1 MVPFCCYYRCRST
14 CLCKLLDCSDVKV
27 CGSKKST
34 SAEVTWD
41 DPVAIDNVD
50 TNVNVTKLTDLKKG
64 SFVEYD
70 DSTYVQYQAV
80 DTAGNPSS
88 LCTFALEVGGKRV
101 HYCKLDLIHM

>member
-1 MVPFCCYYRCRST
+1 VAP
-14 CLCKLLDCSDVKV
+14 
-27 CGSKKST
+27 KKST